1 MKLPQLPHDKAN
13 HFVYGFL
20 IFIVTMLAIN
30 IIQYTNLELDGT
42 TVKFLPLTMVL
53 LVAVL
58 REIYGKVKQN
68 RWEIMDIAATIF
80 PAIILTII

>member
-1 MKLPQLPHDKAN
+1 MKLPQLPGDKAN

-30 IIQYTNLELDGT
+30 IIQYTNLELDGI

>member
-1 MKLPQLPHDKAN
+1 MKLPQLPGDKAN

-30 IIQYTNLELDGT
+30 IIQYTNLELDGMI
-42 TVKFLPLTMVL
+42 VKYLPLAMVL
-53 LVAVL
+53 LAAVS

-68 RWEIMDIAATIF
+68 RWEIMDIAATVS

>member
-1 MKLPQLPHDKAN
+1 MKLPQLPQDKAN

-30 IIQYTNLELDGT
+30 IIQYTNLELDGMI
-42 TVKFLPLTMVL
+42 VKYLPLAMVL
-53 LVAVL
+53 LAAVS